1 MGLKFGP
8 AAIDA
13 LIKGDFYSPHIHPS
27 LVHAAQLGG
36 CLFSQ
41 RLNGTPSLPD
51 VEAFELEATLSLLTD
66 DTPPLIALQ
75 VHNIVAVCY
84 VMRKNIAEGLEHV
97 RLASEVVQR
106 RRLRFV
112 PPSAHMWDPLQELE
126 PEAEELVCA
135 MSHLLYMNTN
145 LHMAMGVPSELDA
158 EYEQEFQS
166 VPVSCGPLVQS
177 KPQVTD

>member
-8 AAIDA
+8 AAIDP

-41 RLNGTPSLPD
+41 RLNGAPSLPD
-51 VEAFELEATLSLLTD
+51 VEAFELEAALCLITD
-66 DTPPLIALQ
+66 DASPLIALQ

-84 VMRKNIAEGLEHV
+84 VMRKHIAKGLEHV

-112 PPSAHMWDPLQELE
+112 PPTAHMWDPLQGPE

-135 MSHLLYMNTN
+135 MSHLLYMNIN
-145 LHMAMGVPSELDA
+145 LHMAMGVPSELDV

-166 VPVSCGPLVQS
+166 VPVSGPLVQS